1 MRKEKGFMMKNL
13 LALMLMVIVI
23 VGIVG
28 CVPDVTP
35 EVQKE
40 IKVLPTTAESVASRR
55 DSLESKFVRFTLT
68 RQNITEDYLRTS
80 RSIVEVNAQLLWAE
94 HQKDTENIIK
104 WKEMLNNLKMAR
116 ASLMLKDQEVFFG
129 TEHEVT
135 EVGKWNKDHPGWWR

>member
-23 VGIVG
+23 VGIMG

-55 DSLESKFVRFTLT
+55 DSLESKFARFTLT
-68 RQNITEDYLRTS
+68 RQSITEDYNRTS
-80 RSIVEVNAQLLWAE
+80 RSIVEVQAQLLWAE
-94 HQKDTENIIK
+94 HQKDTENTIK
-104 WKEMLNNLKMAR
+104 WKEMLNNLKRTR
-116 ASLMLKDQEVFFG
+116 ASLMLKDQEIFYA
-129 TEHEVT
+129 TEQEVT
-135 EVGKWNKDHPGWWR
+135 EVGAWNKNHPGWWR